1 MVTDLDKR
9 IMNGDNDDEE
19 LEMLDAPCLYNY
31 KKEIKIDENDFG
43 QKSFKDNIK
52 NIKRM
57 KQDNDQ

>member
-43 QKSFKDNIK
+43 
-52 NIKRM
+52 
-57 KQDNDQ
+57 